1 MPSELGLPDGLCRDE
16 ILRRLPEPPE
26 AAIKW
31 REQLAWSRRHS
42 LGPLLEKLALFQNKE
57 DLPVFEKWMQNL
69 YFDSLAEKSFLHF
82 LGRPNLTEELHSLYW
97 NDPNLMPTNQ
107 RYLAAIHSADYL
119 IANDSFRWFIATYP
133 KDGPFLAQAYEA
145 IGCPRC
151 AQAIEDAMKK
161 AWPAHGKQELNGYE
175 RLELEGEDFLRKE
188 AALYSEES
196 GKIDQRRRLFLLDNW
211 QDFVSKEGNGNT
223 KPID

>member
-1 MPSELGLPDGLCRDE
+1 MHGAEGTRLVPFWKSWLYSTIKKTCRS
-16 ILRRLPEPPE
+16 LRSGCKISTLTLSLR
-26 AAIKW
+26 
-31 REQLAWSRRHS
+31 SRS
-42 LGPLLEKLALFQNKE
+42 SIF
-57 DLPVFEKWMQNL
+57 
-69 YFDSLAEKSFLHF
+69 Y
-82 LGRPNLTEELHSLYW
+82 GRPNLTEELHSLYW